1 MTLDLRG
8 IAKSV
13 TTLSILMEN
22 REKIETS
29 ELVKKYPDGVH
40 VKGCD
45 VVETSDAR
53 YSVVIFAEDEGKY
66 YNGGLVLTKIVDAWL
81 QFDTLEGINKE
92 LVKDPVKMKFSEGKT
107 KTGGKNVT
115 IIDVL

>member
-1 MTLDLRG
+1 MDLRG

-13 TTLSILMEN
+13 TTLSVLMES

-29 ELVKKYPDGVH
+29 DLVKNFPDGVH
-40 VKGCD
+40 VNACD

-53 YSVVIFAEDEGKY
+53 YSVVTFNEDKGKY

-81 QFDTLEGINKE
+81 QVGSLDDINKD
-92 LVKDPVKMKFSEGKT
+92 LGKNPVKMRFSEGKT

-115 IIDVL
+115 IIDIL